1 MGEINDLP
9 VELFSLVLK
18 YLVHH
23 DIGTPGN
30 YQWYGDPVVLD
41 VLSVA
46 QVCTKWRQIAL
57 NTPSLWT
64 TLNDVL
70 HPFVIEYALEHSSNL
85 PLKVYLDFRWYFPE
99 SDSEDEEVD
108 ECGDSDDNGGDA
120 LQWQALQKLASQIPR
135 TSHFVARFYQGY
147 AYSLLPFLSHDAP
160 LLERFEID
168 NEDDPISNFEQLI
181 LPPTIFNGNC
191 PSLRHLVLRCSEIQ
205 YDSPVLPNLTTLMLI
220 WSTWESASRLL
231 QMLSRLERL
240 ETLHFTGVFEADDS
254 GELGT
259 VVLPKLRQ
267 LSLIDIVDVNVCT
280 LLLNRLKCPHASLR
294 IILREEPT
302 ENLMN
307 LFPACMRWLSFHDVH
322 GVIDNLKIDGGH
334 FREDLQLEGFSS
346 TEPAFRFSITI
357 SEEFQYGDEY
367 SDDEDDAGLEQI
379 IAAALLELPLDN
391 VHTLHFYART
401 CVSHQFW
408 ATILSTAFLNLRTV
422 EVCPLSARAWSEIMA
437 WCATSGSNYLQGV
450 QEVVFLAVVVL
461 ILSAGS
467 LVLSHPATARDVD
480 VSDATFPGCNPEQIA
495 TLQRAIAVA
504 TLFQQDAWAFVLF
517 FPAALNN
524 ATLIAPVEI
533 CKAFWSRN
541 GSDDQNG
548 QTLFHEATH
557 FHSRGMLGTNHAV
570 AEDYGTEYSLALARD
585 APTDAIRNAD
595 NYAYFA
601 QYPVGP

>member
-1 MGEINDLP
+1 MGGINDLP

-18 YLVHH
+18 YLVRH

-108 ECGDSDDNGGDA
+108 ECGDTDDNGGDA

-267 LSLIDIVDVNVCT
+267 LSLIDIVDVDVCT

-307 LFPACMRWLSFHDVH
+307 LFPACMRWLSFHDVR

-346 TEPAFRFSITI
+346 AEPAFRFSITI

-422 EVCPLSARAWSEIMA
+422 EVCPLSARSWSEIMA
-437 WCATSGSNYLQGV
+437 C
-450 QEVVFLAVVVL
+450 
-461 ILSAGS
+461 

-504 TLFQQDAWAFVLF
+504 ALFQQDAWAFVLF

-557 FHSRGMLGTNHAV
+557 FHSPGMLGTNHAV